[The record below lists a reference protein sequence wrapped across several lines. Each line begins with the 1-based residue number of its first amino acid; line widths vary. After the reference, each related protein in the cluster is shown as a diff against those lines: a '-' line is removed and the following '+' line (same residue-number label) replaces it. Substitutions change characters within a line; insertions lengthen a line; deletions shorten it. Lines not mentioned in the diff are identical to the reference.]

1 MAGLFFIYFRQEKIR
16 ERFYLGLFWSLQGFQ
31 SLVYYL
37 ALSKIIHLSFLYT
50 LFPPII
56 YSLYLIFKN
65 SKKVQGEVTEL
76 SLVLFSSLSS
86 ILAGYFFQK
95 GFITSFIPVVI
106 VGFFVGRLGFQL
118 VARQKARLD
127 SIIYK
132 IFLSLSIIISLEFI
146 SLPFWESS
154 YRTVSMLPLV
164 RLLLLMIFAPIS
176 LGFFNLLLREK
187 LIIHYQEI
195 EKRLEKKL
203 LGNLKYSEVG
213 SLVPG
218 ILHELSNPLTVL
230 TVRVSQLLRLEES
243 AYHKAKLTVIFEQM
257 FKNCERMKMAIQN
270 VREFIHEEKITKEKI
285 QLRSILDGVLI
296 FWRQRLENHGISF
309 RTYGI
314 DGVEIW
320 ANRMEVE
327 QILLGLV
334 QHAFTSIE
342 YLADKW
348 IEINTLSKGE
358 FVFIYFKFSE
368 EMSVENVGLK
378 LASSLADLQD
388 EESEVILSLAL
399 AKSLAKNNGGDLEC
413 LKDVRH
419 TTLVLTVPMAPQEF
433 QGADL
438 FH

>member
-1 MAGLFFIYFRQEKIR
+1 
-16 ERFYLGLFWSLQGFQ
+16 
-31 SLVYYL
+31 
-37 ALSKIIHLSFLYT
+37 
-50 LFPPII
+50 
-56 YSLYLIFKN
+56 
-65 SKKVQGEVTEL
+65 
-76 SLVLFSSLSS
+76 
-86 ILAGYFFQK
+86 
-95 GFITSFIPVVI
+95 
-106 VGFFVGRLGFQL
+106 
-118 VARQKARLD
+118 
-127 SIIYK
+127 
-132 IFLSLSIIISLEFI
+132 
-146 SLPFWESS
+146 
-154 YRTVSMLPLV
+154 
-164 RLLLLMIFAPIS
+164 
-176 LGFFNLLLREK
+176 
-187 LIIHYQEI
+187 
-195 EKRLEKKL
+195 
-203 LGNLKYSEVG
+203 
-213 SLVPG
+213 
-218 ILHELSNPLTVL
+218 
-230 TVRVSQLLRLEES
+230 
-243 AYHKAKLTVIFEQM
+243 M